1 MFEIVKREHARKP
14 DIEFGDQR
22 GRDRVLD
29 RVCSASKDSDRK
41 VGSMVFLIKRQAAF
55 RASARKRRTS
65 IMRAIKCLKSIRW
78 MPWR

>member
-29 RVCSASKDSDRK
+29 RVCSASKDSTERS
-41 VGSMVFLIKRQAAF
+41 G
-55 RASARKRRTS
+55 
-65 IMRAIKCLKSIRW
+65 
-78 MPWR
+78 PWSF